1 MAKYKNTCVY
11 KKVNGDYYSND
22 NINRIISSHSVLS
35 NNLENNKIIGNG
47 SIGIVKF
54 TDNFLSSADPT
65 FDGQPVKCKSID
77 SSTIKEGAN
86 VKNMHASSCSCMLM
100 HANPKLTGNVKV
112 VVDSKS
118 NMYIDTFKVNDAM
131 SKRKYRHVPIS
142 YKDYYGN
149 NIMAVFRDVTSNDFY
164 DIPEKYRRLFTVSH
178 NYTDQ
183 YVYTYRF
190 GASTNRDNL
199 YKESMSILAP
209 LKIGKIL
216 PDFFVIFRVKG
227 SVDEKLSSTDTLK
240 YMINN
245 GVQVKFFD
253 FREGTELGTYIRTIY
268 EHSKNFIGYVY
279 DSREEQNTNIFNGI
293 SIDRGVATS
302 AHESTAFSPDIDASL
317 FKYTPQAKIDD
328 YYTSGYERNRLV
340 APDMVNFEFM
350 FNDDTDQFSIDTYF
364 GLYITEN
371 DIREG
376 FYIKDASNGEISFSD
391 DTKYGR
397 PKFSNNIIHAYTSSD
412 DFIRTCADDEYD
424 KLKDLKNRYG
434 NNVLSLPMKEMDED
448 MSQFKSYISFTL
460 NEAINKGEHLRII
473 CNNTNTDRLID
484 VPSSI
489 YEVIISNN
497 DDYIKN
503 KYHISED
510 SITYKKYIYNDPT
523 LNQRIIEIHRI
534 AVSIGETLDSI
545 KDILETYKRSDS
557 EVVDYSELLRR
568 YESDAIYHAFR
579 SFDNAVF
586 EAISENNGTISIG
599 IYDNEESEKYNEYDF
614 QRITDNVVY
623 NTGNEDKLKD
633 VDNEYASKITYFG
646 NNVVE
651 LFTINPLNKESVL
664 YSKENAGECLVYTPL
679 NYEILGPRQTNIVKF
694 IDINGTKLYELNPIE
709 LSEHILHD
717 QLVVVADNEVINY
730 TPFVFVKKI
739 ITKENEVEKLNDVST
754 NVNIISSMY
763 RTNLMMIKGYG
774 NEDKT
779 YINLYEPYLLSES
792 ICGILPI
799 KDYDIKKVVPNN
811 SDTDIIEFK
820 YVNESTSQG
829 YNFDSSNDKSFY
841 DYLSNIY
848 KKGIRNSSGSF
859 VTPSI
864 VKWVSNS
871 SNYDKE
877 TNEFT
882 QYVLS
887 KYRDYEDGSVKPYQ
901 KIDMSEYVGD
911 LTTRDA
917 LLQGVITIEDIIS
930 DPSESYIITDSIDDN
945 TLRFMTC
952 GVVKEI
958 VIEDS
963 TSIKLSNYKNFNI
976 YFAESPYSENIKD
989 IELYIDT
996 INKDI
1001 LIVIYNQD
1009 SSVYS
1014 YNTGLTS
1021 SYKEIQTVYTESD
1034 IHITKDNEIKL
1045 GGKKIND
1052 GVILYTNNLQL
1063 SKQDY
1068 GLLLYTRYGYNYNSD
1083 SSINAFTLK
1092 PTDFELSLASSNE
1105 RVIAYVPDDPSV
1117 DYSSLINV
1125 TDIYSSCATY
1135 IKDTEEGY
1143 QNYTI
1148 EVNTSLRNMDSSD
1161 SATVGYIKAW
1171 FSPKLYDLVTFNKT
1185 LDSFRSNQL
1194 DESIIDVL
1202 TNPLSLNIITDK
1214 VEETV
1219 PMYYN
1224 KVSSVNDYSVYKD
1237 ASTNTERYRISIG
1250 RNYEYKTLTNC
1261 FAKNYNKTTTPSL
1274 MEIEQS
1280 TEAPPSLMESK
1291 DSIVYRVGQKPEQD
1305 IPSERGVEKDAIT
1318 NVGGY
1323 TTGKLSKTYLNSLV
1337 LNTRKNDIPSITI
1350 KIWNGVSVIKGK
1362 IYFNITNALINHIM
1376 SMKGYAKSWSYYK
1389 DSRYTDMKKFIKDS
1403 ILPYLNIGNKNE
1415 LNIYFQKGTK
1425 TTGSAVKLARG
1436 KKIDNVKRE
1445 IITQNGDYYVVLTPD
1460 PHKIGSYYID
1470 YKITQ

>member
-11 KKVNGDYYSND
+11 KKRDDNDYYSSDDIKN
-22 NINRIISSHSVLS
+22 IISSHSVLS
-35 NNLENNKIIGNG
+35 NNLDNNKVIGSG

-54 TDNFLSSADPT
+54 TDNFLSSAKPIFDT
-65 FDGQPVKCKSID
+65 FEIAREQID
-77 SSTIKEGAN
+77 SSIIKEGAN

-183 YVYTYRF
+183 YVDTYRF

-293 SIDRGVATS
+293 SIDRGVSTS
-302 AHESTAFSPDIDASL
+302 AHESTAFSPDIDKSL
-317 FKYTPQAKIDD
+317 FRITPQAKIDD

-350 FNDDTDQFSIDTYF
+350 FNDNTDQFSIDTYF

-376 FYIKDASNGEISFSD
+376 FYITDASNGEISFSD
-391 DTKYGR
+391 DTESGR
-397 PKFSNNIIHAYTSSD
+397 PNFSNNIIHAYTSSD

-473 CNNTNTDRLID
+473 CNNTNQDRLID

-497 DDYIKN
+497 NDYIKN

-510 SITYKKYIYNDPT
+510 SITYKKYIYNDPN
-523 LNQRIIEIHRI
+523 LEQRIIEIHRI

-545 KDILETYKRSDS
+545 KDILETYKTSDS

-599 IYDNEESEKYNEYDF
+599 IYDNEESEKYNEYNF

-664 YSKENAGECLVYTPL
+664 YSKENAGECLAYTPL

-694 IDINGTKLYELNPIE
+694 IDIKGTKLYELNPIE

-730 TPFVFVKKI
+730 EPFVFVKKI
-739 ITKENEVEKLNDVST
+739 ITKENEVEKFSDVST

-799 KDYDIKKVVPNN
+799 KDYDIKKMFPNN
-811 SDTDIIEFK
+811 SQSDISCDTDIIEFK
-820 YVNESTSQG
+820 YVNETTSRG
-829 YNFDSSNDKSFY
+829 YNFDSGNDKQFY

-848 KKGIRNSSGSF
+848 KNGIRNSSGSF

-877 TNEFT
+877 TKEFA

-887 KYRDYEDGSVKPYQ
+887 KQRDFEDGSVKPYQ
-901 KIDMSEYVGD
+901 KIDMSKYVGN

-917 LLQGVITIEDIIS
+917 LLQGIITIEDIIS

-1009 SSVYS
+1009 SSVCS
-1014 YNTGLTS
+1014 YNTEHKLP
-1021 SYKEIQTVYTESD
+1021 YKEIQTVYTESD
-1034 IHITKDNEIKL
+1034 IHITKDPEIKL

-1063 SKQDY
+1063 SKQDSSIR
-1068 GLLLYTRYGYNYNSD
+1068 LYTRYGYDYNSD
-1083 SSINAFTLK
+1083 SSNNAFTLN

-1105 RVIAYVPDDPSV
+1105 RVIVYVPKDTSV
-1117 DYSSLINV
+1117 YAASDNDSSLTNV

-1143 QNYTI
+1143 QNYTT
-1148 EVNTSLRNMDSSD
+1148 EVNTSLKNMDSSD
-1161 SATVGYIKAW
+1161 SSTVGYIKAW
-1171 FSPKLYDLVTFNKT
+1171 FSPKLYDLVTFNEN
-1185 LDSFRSNQL
+1185 LSSFNST
-1194 DESIIDVL
+1194 DESISDVL

-1214 VEETV
+1214 VEETI

-1224 KVSSVNDYSVYKD
+1224 KVSSVNDYSVHKD

-1261 FAKNYNKTTTPSL
+1261 FAKNYNKTTSPVL
-1274 MEIEQS
+1274 GLQKIEQQIRYI
-1280 TEAPPSLMESK
+1280 AN
-1291 DSIVYRVGQKPEQD
+1291 QD
-1305 IPSERGVEKDAIT
+1305 VVSEKVIEKDAIT